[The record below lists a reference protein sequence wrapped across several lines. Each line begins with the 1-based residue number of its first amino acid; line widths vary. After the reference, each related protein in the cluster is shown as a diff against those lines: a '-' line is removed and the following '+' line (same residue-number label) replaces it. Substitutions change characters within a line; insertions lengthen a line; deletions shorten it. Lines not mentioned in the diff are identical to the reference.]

1 VRFLCLSRVCP
12 GSPGVFEPFES
23 DRFQTPFNTTRYP
36 ANFPR
41 EMEASA
47 EATRPPLQRLPTDT
61 AGTKPGRPREEY
73 GCSLTILCPDVEDGG
88 GILDELSPTD
98 TLAMIR
104 TKILEE
110 FDADQLPDG
119 VKDGSVDFFFKIGFD
134 RCSSSQESKK
144 RVLDIKTA
152 VTIVAKKQKVAP
164 PVAPP
169 PPAVGAPDAPCPLAT
184 SRAFDTPRAADRADA
199 DECSGKRQRVDGVSP
214 EPEPSATEMAPAAA
228 AYEPEAEPAA
238 DSAAEE
244 PPGDVQQPTVE
255 LPAVAGVKA
264 AMVNAAVEVVAVAED
279 VVAKEAVAEETMLR
293 TSTVCQAEEAMAVL
307 EVEEPQAPAAPAP
320 SPFSA
325 APVPSPF
332 SVAFSAVPAPP
343 PISAAFSVAPAPSP
357 FSFAHTSR
365 LFSRAITP
373 APAPLV
379 TVIAKEVLLAARV
392 KEAAAAAATK
402 AAAEKAV
409 VVAAEEAKRAAEQAR
424 VAEEAEAAME
434 AETAMRAAAAKAEEE
449 AIRRKTAATVTLQA
463 LVQKSPLEID
473 LEAVDEAARAA
484 ETAGVAPEEVA
495 SARQLA
501 AEACARRQRRD
512 TAAAALAAVVAAPPL
527 DMDVAA
533 AEVAAEEAEAAGVS
547 AAAMGSARERI
558 DTAAQAQQLRDV
570 AAAALTAATAVP
582 PLELDVA
589 AAEAAAAAA
598 ESAGVSALL
607 VGEARQLAGVASQKQ
622 VRRDAAAAAL
632 AAVVAA
638 LPLAM
643 ELDMAKAAAAAA
655 EAAGVPSATIE
666 CAREAIGMA
675 ALAQTERREQAA
687 VALRRAT
694 EAAHLCSD
702 LLLVDADL
710 VWAAVE
716 AAEAA
721 GVVGTDVV
729 NARSLASQATG
740 KQKKRAEAL
749 KALQLA
755 TDGDYH
761 KINVEAAAK
770 ACEAAREAYV
780 AETDLNKAKLILE
793 CARGTQKDR
802 DECAQALRIAV
813 DVEPLA
819 MDVLAAKTKAAEAA
833 NKHVPLGEVERAQEL
848 ITVAELKQGAK
859 AQAEERLAAQMAL
872 DVLDV
877 DVPSAKAE
885 VAEAEAANASRS
897 LIERAKQHYRRARA
911 DQKRRDAAAAAL
923 AAVVAAPPLDMDVAA
938 AEAAAAVAE
947 AAGVSAAAMGSARER
962 IDTAAQAQ
970 QLRDVAAAALT
981 AATAVPPLELDVAA
995 AEAAAAAAESA
1006 GVSALLVGE
1015 ARQLAGVASQKQG
1028 RRDAA
1033 AAALAA
1039 VVAVLPLDIDVA
1051 AAEAAAEEAEAAGV
1065 SAAAMASAR
1074 VLMKDAEERQHLR
1087 TRAEEALAI
1096 ALDKPLLEV
1105 DQEEVNSAI
1114 IVATGAGVDK
1124 ARLADAG
1131 RRLSEIAKAQ
1141 VEATTDALAGV
1152 SNCRPASK
1160 RPRAEELSDDSDDD
1174 SLPSGSQN
1182 VPPPTPPVPEHD
1194 LSSAGRAL
1202 TAPEQYIN
1210 ECRGL
1215 LGSLRSMILDEPL
1228 LGTEQRRGAWVS
1240 RAEMI
1245 MDKGFKNTVIG
1256 VLGGTGVGKS
1266 SLLNALLDEAS
1277 VLPTSGSQGCTAAP
1291 IELRFNSALQQTT
1304 EGLSGLHVYTARV
1317 EFISQDDWDKEL
1329 PRLVADICSN
1339 EDSFHGKPR
1348 SDEGKEAW
1356 QKLEHVYG
1364 SGLLHQFEL
1373 KTPMADV
1380 LQALSADRV
1389 LRTILAP
1396 TKGEHCSVKEWG
1408 KGVPNDAA
1416 EAASLVSGRLDRA
1429 QLARKREW
1437 ASEFRQSLE
1446 PFVYRDAGSGGPGGR
1461 QKWPLVKR
1469 VVLQGPWPAL
1479 RSGACFVDLPGVHD
1493 SNIARA
1499 KVAANYLPRCTSI
1512 WIVAPISR
1520 AVDNKQAKDLLGEQF
1535 KRQLLM
1541 DGQYGAVS
1549 FICTQTDDCS
1559 PSEIVRD
1566 HADLAAQVPM
1576 RLETMQAK
1584 LKESERAR
1592 AEIEELDSAEAARK
1606 ETLGALQLAKEEAQ
1620 ARLKVAKKLHKKA
1633 LGAWEAKVAAGG
1645 APVTAQLIVEP
1656 GGTVRL
1662 ATGTDAAL
1670 AKAEALHL
1678 QHARDEAS
1686 DACEVEAKQHQAWV
1700 LWKSKQMMHWRRQQS
1715 AVLADLK
1722 PLCALVR
1729 NEFARSR
1736 IQEDFRAGLEELT
1749 HVDEEEREEGTS
1761 SSSAP
1766 LPKPL
1771 PDDHKIDV
1779 HCVSANDYLKLMGIK
1794 QTSDGEAATFKEV
1807 ADTNIPALRVAI
1819 ERTCRGQRE
1828 LDVRSIVR
1836 ETSDLIDEVQLAL
1849 GTAGEPMTSDH
1860 RGDCD
1865 EVLSQAL
1872 ERLRSVWAT
1881 HCGTLD
1887 DGMKREVN
1895 TCLEP
1900 KFKRGAESGKQQ
1912 ALSIVQSWGSG
1923 LKRTN
1928 GGAGGGALEWGT
1940 YAATAKRDGVYKS
1953 ASAGEIDWNQDLA
1966 DPIQKALMV
1975 GWEATM
1981 NTKTNELLHTCCVA
1995 VKHEAATANDTIKM
2009 ELACLGIPQDAL
2021 ARMWLAAGRAIE
2033 TTITD
2038 DMRAVAEHATQRQR
2052 EISRTLQPQIR
2063 QKMLPGYAAACAVS
2077 KGAGRFPRMKSAV
2090 NSHAE
2095 TALDGIFTETTGGML
2110 LQIADLIDVLRGQV
2124 AALCDK
2130 VAGILRRI
2138 YSAYWEREEGAA
2150 TISADVRAARD
2161 LAALTT
2167 APMRTKLDEAMARAG
2182 IRIE

>member
-1 VRFLCLSRVCP
+1 
-12 GSPGVFEPFES
+12 
-23 DRFQTPFNTTRYP
+23 
-36 ANFPR
+36 
-41 EMEASA
+41 
-47 EATRPPLQRLPTDT
+47 
-61 AGTKPGRPREEY
+61 
-73 GCSLTILCPDVEDGG
+73 
-88 GILDELSPTD
+88 
-98 TLAMIR
+98 
-104 TKILEE
+104 
-110 FDADQLPDG
+110 
-119 VKDGSVDFFFKIGFD
+119 
-134 RCSSSQESKK
+134 
-144 RVLDIKTA
+144 
-152 VTIVAKKQKVAP
+152 
-164 PVAPP
+164 
-169 PPAVGAPDAPCPLAT
+169 
-184 SRAFDTPRAADRADA
+184 
-199 DECSGKRQRVDGVSP
+199 
-214 EPEPSATEMAPAAA
+214 
-228 AYEPEAEPAA
+228 
-238 DSAAEE
+238 
-244 PPGDVQQPTVE
+244 
-255 LPAVAGVKA
+255 
-264 AMVNAAVEVVAVAED
+264 
-279 VVAKEAVAEETMLR
+279 
-293 TSTVCQAEEAMAVL
+293 
-307 EVEEPQAPAAPAP
+307 
-320 SPFSA
+320 
-325 APVPSPF
+325 
-332 SVAFSAVPAPP
+332 
-343 PISAAFSVAPAPSP
+343 
-357 FSFAHTSR
+357 
-365 LFSRAITP
+365 
-373 APAPLV
+373 
-379 TVIAKEVLLAARV
+379 
-392 KEAAAAAATK
+392 
-402 AAAEKAV
+402 
-409 VVAAEEAKRAAEQAR
+409 
-424 VAEEAEAAME
+424 
-434 AETAMRAAAAKAEEE
+434 
-449 AIRRKTAATVTLQA
+449 
-463 LVQKSPLEID
+463 
-473 LEAVDEAARAA
+473 
-484 ETAGVAPEEVA
+484 
-495 SARQLA
+495 
-501 AEACARRQRRD
+501 
-512 TAAAALAAVVAAPPL
+512 
-527 DMDVAA
+527 
-533 AEVAAEEAEAAGVS
+533 
-547 AAAMGSARERI
+547 
-558 DTAAQAQQLRDV
+558 
-570 AAAALTAATAVP
+570 VP

-638 LPLAM
+638 LPL
-643 ELDMAKAAAAAA
+643 D
-655 EAAGVPSATIE
+655 I
-666 CAREAIGMA
+666 
-675 ALAQTERREQAA
+675 
-687 VALRRAT
+687 
-694 EAAHLCSD
+694 
-702 LLLVDADL
+702 
-710 VWAAVE
+710 
-716 AAEAA
+716 
-721 GVVGTDVV
+721 
-729 NARSLASQATG
+729 
-740 KQKKRAEAL
+740 
-749 KALQLA
+749 
-755 TDGDYH
+755 
-761 KINVEAAAK
+761 
-770 ACEAAREAYV
+770 
-780 AETDLNKAKLILE
+780 
-793 CARGTQKDR
+793 
-802 DECAQALRIAV
+802 
-813 DVEPLA
+813 
-819 MDVLAAKTKAAEAA
+819 
-833 NKHVPLGEVERAQEL
+833 
-848 ITVAELKQGAK
+848 
-859 AQAEERLAAQMAL
+859 
-872 DVLDV
+872 
-877 DVPSAKAE
+877 
-885 VAEAEAANASRS
+885 
-897 LIERAKQHYRRARA
+897 
-911 DQKRRDAAAAAL
+911 
-923 AAVVAAPPLDMDVAA
+923 DVAA
-938 AEAAAAVAE
+938 AEAAAEEAE
-947 AAGVSAAAMGSARER
+947 AAGVSVAAMGSARER

>member
-1 VRFLCLSRVCP
+1 MSSHR
-12 GSPGVFEPFES
+12 
-23 DRFQTPFNTTRYP
+23 QTRW
-36 ANFPR
+36 
-41 EMEASA
+41 
-47 EATRPPLQRLPTDT
+47 QRSGP
-61 AGTKPGRPREEY
+61 
-73 GCSLTILCPDVEDGG
+73 
-88 GILDELSPTD
+88 
-98 TLAMIR
+98 
-104 TKILEE
+104 KILEE

-199 DECSGKRQRVDGVSP
+199 DESSGKRQRVDGVSP
-214 EPEPSATEMAPAAA
+214 EAEPSATEMAPAAA

-244 PPGDVQQPTVE
+244 PAGDVQQPTVE

-293 TSTVCQAEEAMAVL
+293 TSTVCQAGEAMAVL
-307 EVEEPQAPAAPAP
+307 EVEEPQAPAAPVP

-325 APVPSPF
+325 APATSPF
-332 SVAFSAVPAPP
+332 SAAHAPPPFSAAFSAVPAPP

-365 LFSRAITP
+365 LFSRAIAP

-392 KEAAAAAATK
+392 REAAAAAATK

-473 LEAVDEAARAA
+473 LEAVEEAARAA

-533 AEVAAEEAEAAGVS
+533 AEAAATVAEAAGVS

-622 VRRDAAAAAL
+622 ARRGAAAAAL
-632 AAVVAA
+632 AAVVAVP
-638 LPLAM
+638 PLAM

-1006 GVSALLVGE
+1006 GVSTLLVGE
-1015 ARQLAGVASQKQG
+1015 ARQLAGVASQKQA

-1039 VVAVLPLDIDVA
+1039 VVAAPPLDMDVA
-1051 AAEAAAEEAEAAGV
+1051 AAEVAAEEAEAAGV

-1074 VLMKDAEERQHLR
+1074 MLMKDAEEKQHLR

-1124 ARLADAG
+1124 VRLADAG

-1317 EFISQDDWDKEL
+1317 EFISQDDWDREL

-1408 KGVPNDAA
+1408 KGVPNDAS

-1584 LKESERAR
+1584 LKVSERAR

-1807 ADTNIPALRVAI
+1807 ADTNIPALRAAI
-1819 ERTCRGQRE
+1819 DVTCRGQRE

-1995 VKHEAATANDTIKM
+1995 VKHEATTANDTIKM

-2038 DMRAVAEHATQRQR
+2038 DMRSVAEHATQRQR

>member
-1 VRFLCLSRVCP
+1 
-12 GSPGVFEPFES
+12 
-23 DRFQTPFNTTRYP
+23 
-36 ANFPR
+36 
-41 EMEASA
+41 
-47 EATRPPLQRLPTDT
+47 
-61 AGTKPGRPREEY
+61 
-73 GCSLTILCPDVEDGG
+73 
-88 GILDELSPTD
+88 
-98 TLAMIR
+98 
-104 TKILEE
+104 
-110 FDADQLPDG
+110 
-119 VKDGSVDFFFKIGFD
+119 
-134 RCSSSQESKK
+134 
-144 RVLDIKTA
+144 
-152 VTIVAKKQKVAP
+152 
-164 PVAPP
+164 
-169 PPAVGAPDAPCPLAT
+169 
-184 SRAFDTPRAADRADA
+184 
-199 DECSGKRQRVDGVSP
+199 
-214 EPEPSATEMAPAAA
+214 
-228 AYEPEAEPAA
+228 
-238 DSAAEE
+238 
-244 PPGDVQQPTVE
+244 
-255 LPAVAGVKA
+255 
-264 AMVNAAVEVVAVAED
+264 MVV
-279 VVAKEAVAEETMLR
+279 
-293 TSTVCQAEEAMAVL
+293 
-307 EVEEPQAPAAPAP
+307 
-320 SPFSA
+320 
-325 APVPSPF
+325 
-332 SVAFSAVPAPP
+332 
-343 PISAAFSVAPAPSP
+343 
-357 FSFAHTSR
+357 
-365 LFSRAITP
+365 
-373 APAPLV
+373 
-379 TVIAKEVLLAARV
+379 
-392 KEAAAAAATK
+392 
-402 AAAEKAV
+402 
-409 VVAAEEAKRAAEQAR
+409 
-424 VAEEAEAAME
+424 
-434 AETAMRAAAAKAEEE
+434 
-449 AIRRKTAATVTLQA
+449 
-463 LVQKSPLEID
+463 
-473 LEAVDEAARAA
+473 
-484 ETAGVAPEEVA
+484 
-495 SARQLA
+495 
-501 AEACARRQRRD
+501 
-512 TAAAALAAVVAAPPL
+512 
-527 DMDVAA
+527 
-533 AEVAAEEAEAAGVS
+533 
-547 AAAMGSARERI
+547 
-558 DTAAQAQQLRDV
+558 
-570 AAAALTAATAVP
+570 
-582 PLELDVA
+582 
-589 AAEAAAAAA
+589 
-598 ESAGVSALL
+598 
-607 VGEARQLAGVASQKQ
+607 
-622 VRRDAAAAAL
+622 
-632 AAVVAA
+632 
-638 LPLAM
+638 
-643 ELDMAKAAAAAA
+643 
-655 EAAGVPSATIE
+655 
-666 CAREAIGMA
+666 
-675 ALAQTERREQAA
+675 
-687 VALRRAT
+687 
-694 EAAHLCSD
+694 
-702 LLLVDADL
+702 
-710 VWAAVE
+710 
-716 AAEAA
+716 
-721 GVVGTDVV
+721 
-729 NARSLASQATG
+729 
-740 KQKKRAEAL
+740 
-749 KALQLA
+749 
-755 TDGDYH
+755 
-761 KINVEAAAK
+761 
-770 ACEAAREAYV
+770 
-780 AETDLNKAKLILE
+780 
-793 CARGTQKDR
+793 
-802 DECAQALRIAV
+802 
-813 DVEPLA
+813 
-819 MDVLAAKTKAAEAA
+819 
-833 NKHVPLGEVERAQEL
+833 
-848 ITVAELKQGAK
+848 
-859 AQAEERLAAQMAL
+859 
-872 DVLDV
+872 
-877 DVPSAKAE
+877 
-885 VAEAEAANASRS
+885 
-897 LIERAKQHYRRARA
+897 
-911 DQKRRDAAAAAL
+911 
-923 AAVVAAPPLDMDVAA
+923 
-938 AEAAAAVAE
+938 
-947 AAGVSAAAMGSARER
+947 
-962 IDTAAQAQ
+962 
-970 QLRDVAAAALT
+970 
-981 AATAVPPLELDVAA
+981 
-995 AEAAAAAAESA
+995 
-1006 GVSALLVGE
+1006 
-1015 ARQLAGVASQKQG
+1015 
-1028 RRDAA
+1028 
-1033 AAALAA
+1033 
-1039 VVAVLPLDIDVA
+1039 
-1051 AAEAAAEEAEAAGV
+1051 
-1065 SAAAMASAR
+1065 
-1074 VLMKDAEERQHLR
+1074 
-1087 TRAEEALAI
+1087 
-1096 ALDKPLLEV
+1096 
-1105 DQEEVNSAI
+1105 
-1114 IVATGAGVDK
+1114 
-1124 ARLADAG
+1124 
-1131 RRLSEIAKAQ
+1131 
-1141 VEATTDALAGV
+1141 
-1152 SNCRPASK
+1152 
-1160 RPRAEELSDDSDDD
+1160 
-1174 SLPSGSQN
+1174 
-1182 VPPPTPPVPEHD
+1182 
-1194 LSSAGRAL
+1194 
-1202 TAPEQYIN
+1202 
-1210 ECRGL
+1210 
-1215 LGSLRSMILDEPL
+1215 DEPL

-1245 MDKGFKNTVIG
+1245 MGKGFKNTVIG

-1329 PRLVADICSN
+1329 PKLVADICSN
-1339 EDSFHGKPR
+1339 EDFFHGKPR

-1389 LRTILAP
+1389 LTTILAP
-1396 TKGEHCSVKEWG
+1396 TKGEQCSVKEWG

-1446 PFVYRDAGSGGPGGR
+1446 PFVYRDVGSGGPGGR

-1592 AEIEELDSAEAARK
+1592 AEVEELDSAEAARK

-1633 LGAWEAKVAAGG
+1633 SGAWEAKMAAGG
-1645 APVTAQLIVEP
+1645 APVTAKLVVEP

-1670 AKAEALHL
+1670 AKAEALQL
-1678 QHARDEAS
+1678 QHARDEAN
-1686 DACEVEAKQHQAWV
+1686 DAYEVEAKQHQAWV
-1700 LWKSKQMMHWRRQQS
+1700 LWKSKQMMHWRRQQI

-1722 PLCALVR
+1722 PMCALVR

-1749 HVDEEEREEGTS
+1749 HVDEEEREEGAS

-1771 PDDHKIDV
+1771 PDDHKIEV

-1807 ADTNIPALRVAI
+1807 TDTNIPALRAAI
-1819 ERTCRGQRE
+1819 DVTCRGQRE

-1865 EVLSQAL
+1865 DLLSQAL
-1872 ERLRSVWAT
+1872 ERLRSVWAS

-1995 VKHEAATANDTIKM
+1995 VKHEAATANDTIKV
-2009 ELACLGIPQDAL
+2009 ELARLGIPQDAL

-2110 LQIADLIDVLRGQV
+2110 QQIADLIDVLRGQV

-2130 VAGILRRI
+2130 VVGILRRI

>member
-1 VRFLCLSRVCP
+1 
-12 GSPGVFEPFES
+12 
-23 DRFQTPFNTTRYP
+23 
-36 ANFPR
+36 
-41 EMEASA
+41 MEASA

-98 TLAMIR
+98 TLATIR

-199 DECSGKRQRVDGVSP
+199 DESSGKRQRVDGVSP

-325 APVPSPF
+325 APAPSPF

-473 LEAVDEAARAA
+473 LEAVEEAARAA
-484 ETAGVAPEEVA
+484 EAAGVAPEEVA

-512 TAAAALAAVVAAPPL
+512 TAATALAAVVAAPPL

-533 AEVAAEEAEAAGVS
+533 AEAAAAAAEAAGVS

-632 AAVVAA
+632 AAVVAVP
-638 LPLAM
+638 PLDM

-655 EAAGVPSATIE
+655 EAAGVPSAAIE

-848 ITVAELKQGAK
+848 ITVAEQKQGAK

-923 AAVVAAPPLDMDVAA
+923 AAVVAA
-938 AEAAAAVAE
+938 
-947 AAGVSAAAMGSARER
+947 
-962 IDTAAQAQ
+962 
-970 QLRDVAAAALT
+970 
-981 AATAVPPLELDVAA
+981 
-995 AEAAAAAAESA
+995 
-1006 GVSALLVGE
+1006 
-1015 ARQLAGVASQKQG
+1015 
-1028 RRDAA
+1028 
-1033 AAALAA
+1033 
-1039 VVAVLPLDIDVA
+1039 LPLDIDVA

-1074 VLMKDAEERQHLR
+1074 VLMKDAEEKQHLR

-1182 VPPPTPPVPEHD
+1182 VPPPTPPVPEHG

-1245 MDKGFKNTVIG
+1245 MGKGFKNTVIG

-1819 ERTCRGQRE
+1819 DVTCRGQRE

-1995 VKHEAATANDTIKM
+1995 VKHEATTANDTIKM